1 MEERIPLLRG
11 KVGAEAKAMDKKL
24 QDLSQDWEAR
34 RPLSK
39 EHSPAEVQYVMDSE
53 YATMGR
59 RTRCCSCCILSCS
72 GQKVE
77 GSKLD

>member
-24 QDLSQDWEAR
+24 QDLLQDWEAR

-39 EHSPAEVQYVMDSE
+39 EHSPSEV
-53 YATMGR
+53 G
-59 RTRCCSCCILSCS
+59 
-72 GQKVE
+72 
-77 GSKLD
+77 